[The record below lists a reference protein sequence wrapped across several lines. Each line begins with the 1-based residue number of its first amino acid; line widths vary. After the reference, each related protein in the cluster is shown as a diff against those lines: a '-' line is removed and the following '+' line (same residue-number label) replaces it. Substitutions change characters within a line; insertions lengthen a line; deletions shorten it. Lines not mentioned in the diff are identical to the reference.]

1 MRETTIS
8 ILGFALTLRYT
19 VYEGGHIEWKIGGP
33 AYNESLL
40 NTMLRIHYTE
50 YINAELRKIWF
61 EEEYAQHQINSAQIS
76 LGFPDV
82 DF

>member
-8 ILGFALTLRYT
+8 IMGYPLTLRYT
-19 VYEGGHIEWKIGGP
+19 VYEGGHIEWKPSSP
-33 AYNESLL
+33 AYNESLF
-40 NTMLRIHYTE
+40 NTMLRIHYTD

-61 EEEYAQHQINSAQIS
+61 EEEYAEHQINSAQLS
-76 LGFPDV
+76 LGLTDI